1 MCPMRRITRRSFLR
15 KGSALA
21 GAGGA
26 AVALGLCTQ
35 CGKRTSE
42 EEIRLKPLKE
52 NDLSRDI
59 VVARGEDPAGI
70 TKAAL
75 AALGGLG
82 KLVSPGDIVV
92 VKPNISW
99 DNLPKYAATTNPDV
113 VRTVVEL
120 AVEAGAAEV
129 HVFDHTLNEARL
141 TYKRSGIAEAAEQA
155 GARVSYVRGQNDPRF
170 REMAIPAGVVM
181 TSWPIHGMLTRAD
194 VLINVPIAKDHS
206 LTRLTL
212 GIKNLMGLAGG
223 ERGTWH
229 PDIAQRLADFSSAV
243 KVDLTVMDA
252 YRILVDHGPTGGS
265 LDDVRETHTVI
276 AGTDPVAVDSCTT
289 TLFDMKG
296 EDIGYIRAAHDRGL
310 GELDLAR
317 ISVREVTV

>member
-1 MCPMRRITRRSFLR
+1 M
-15 KGSALA
+15 G
-21 GAGGA
+21 
-26 AVALGLCTQ
+26 LGLCSQ
-35 CGKRTSE
+35 CGKRTSD

-52 NDLSRDI
+52 SDLSRDV
-59 VVARGEDPAGI
+59 VVACGANPAGI
-70 TKAAL
+70 AKAAI

-99 DNLPKYAATTNPDV
+99 DSVPEYAATTNPEV
-113 VRTVVEL
+113 VRAVVEL

-141 TYKRSGIAEAAEQA
+141 TYKRSGIAEAARQA

-170 REMAIPAGVVM
+170 RVVAIPDGVVM
-181 TSWPIHGMLTRAD
+181 TSWPIHDMLARAN

-212 GIKNLMGLAGG
+212 GMKNLMGLVGG

-229 PDIAQRLADFSSAV
+229 PDIAQRLADLSSAV

-252 YRILVDHGPTGGS
+252 FRILVDHGPTGGS

-276 AGTDPVAVDSCTT
+276 AGTDPVAVDSYAA

-296 EDIGYIRAAHDRGL
+296 EEIGYIRAAHDRGL
-310 GELDLAR
+310 GELDLGK